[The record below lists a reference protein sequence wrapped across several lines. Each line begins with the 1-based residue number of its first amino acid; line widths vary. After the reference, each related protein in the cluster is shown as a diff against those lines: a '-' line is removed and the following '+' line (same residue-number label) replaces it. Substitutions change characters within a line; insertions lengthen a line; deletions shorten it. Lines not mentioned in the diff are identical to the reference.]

1 MAAATVE
8 RDGDTHSV
16 RGELDFDSVPDVWE
30 MTEPL
35 LAAESIQRIDLSGV
49 RRANSAGVALLV
61 EWLRQARSRQ
71 RELVFVNLPA
81 QMEAIVRTVDLDG
94 VLPVARA

>member
-1 MAAATVE
+1 MAAATAE
-8 RDGDTHSV
+8 RDGDTLRV
-16 RGELDFDSVPDVWE
+16 RGELDFDSVPELWE
-30 MTEPL
+30 ATETLL
-35 LAAESIQRIDLSGV
+35 LADTIRRVDLGGV

-61 EWLRQARSRQ
+61 EWLRETRGRG

-94 VLPVARA
+94 VLPVA